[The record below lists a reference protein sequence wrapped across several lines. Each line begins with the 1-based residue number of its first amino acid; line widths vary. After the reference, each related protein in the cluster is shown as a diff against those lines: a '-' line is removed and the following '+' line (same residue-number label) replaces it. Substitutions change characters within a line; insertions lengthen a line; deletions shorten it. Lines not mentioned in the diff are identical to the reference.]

1 MNTLTIDYTDEKFN
15 EKFVRSLHNTG
26 FAIIKNH
33 LINQDLIDKVYLDW
47 QLFFNSDKK
56 HDFIFDYEKQD
67 GYFPFKSE
75 NAYDSKKK
83 DLKEFFHIY
92 PSWGRYPNF
101 VSKDSLILFDD
112 LMLLGEKLLKSI
124 DSYSPKIIKEKYSKP
139 LYKMFA
145 NSNVTRI
152 VASEEY
158 VHERGRQI
166 LNEAGIKMDLMEG
179 D

>member
-1 MNTLTIDYTDEKFN
+1 MNTLTIDYTDEEFN
-15 EKFVRSLHNTG
+15 KKFVRSLHNTG

-92 PSWGRYPNF
+92 PSWGR
-101 VSKDSLILFDD
+101 
-112 LMLLGEKLLKSI
+112 
-124 DSYSPKIIKEKYSKP
+124 
-139 LYKMFA
+139 
-145 NSNVTRI
+145 
-152 VASEEY
+152 
-158 VHERGRQI
+158 
-166 LNEAGIKMDLMEG
+166 
-179 D
+179 